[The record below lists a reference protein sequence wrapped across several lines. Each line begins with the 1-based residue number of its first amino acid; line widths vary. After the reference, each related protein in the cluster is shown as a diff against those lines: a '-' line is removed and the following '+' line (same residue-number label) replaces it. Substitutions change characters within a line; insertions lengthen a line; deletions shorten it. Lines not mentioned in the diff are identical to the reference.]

1 MPVFSKI
8 TEKLFGK
15 KAAAPAKPAAPAPVF
30 TAQSG
35 TAAAAIAA
43 GKAQAAAAEAAK
55 AAAAPPQTAKPPAPV
70 AEPVDIAAVLDAAV
84 KAKGQTLNWRVSIVD
99 LLKAIDLDS
108 SMAARKELAAEL
120 NYSGPHADGS
130 AEKNIWLH
138 KQVMKALA
146 ENGGK
151 VPADLL
157 K

>member
-1 MPVFSKI
+1 MAVFSKI
-8 TEKLFGK
+8 KEKLFGK
-15 KAAAPAKPAAPAPVF
+15 KTEEPAKPVIPAPVF
-30 TAQSG
+30 SAQSG

-55 AAAAPPQTAKPPAPV
+55 AAAQPV
-70 AEPVDIAAVLDAAV
+70 KAEPVKAEPVDIAVILDAAV
-84 KAKGQTLNWRVSIVD
+84 KAKGQTLNWSTSIVD

-108 SMAARKELAAEL
+108 SLAARKELAAEL

-138 KQVMKALA
+138 KQLMKALA

-151 VPADLL
+151 IPADLL

>member
-8 TEKLFGK
+8 KEKLLGK
-15 KAAAPAKPAAPAPVF
+15 KASEPVKPVTPNPVF

-43 GKAQAAAAEAAK
+43 GKAQAAAEAAK
-55 AAAAPPQTAKPPAPV
+55 AAQTK
-70 AEPVDIAAVLDAAV
+70 AEPVDIEAVLDAAV

-99 LLKAIDLDS
+99 LMKAIDLDS
-108 SMAARKELAAEL
+108 SLAARKELAAEL

-138 KQVMKALA
+138 KQLMKALA